1 MIEIGYFIFAAT
13 GTVEVKQGNNNKIY
27 LKKGKLN
34 MKSVTPFLMF
44 QGGIAEEAMN
54 FYTSLIDD
62 SEITSIVRY
71 GANEGGDEGT
81 IMQATFSLK
90 GQEFMCIDSN
100 VKHEFTFTPSFSFFI
115 TCDTEEEIDNLYQ
128 KLIDGGHALMPIGDY
143 GFSKKFG
150 WLNDRFGVSWQ
161 INLPK

>member
-1 MIEIGYFIFAAT
+1 
-13 GTVEVKQGNNNKIY
+13 
-27 LKKGKLN
+27 
-34 MKSVTPFLMF
+34 MKSVKPFLMF
-44 QGGIAEEAMN
+44 QGGIAEKAMN
-54 FYTSLIDD
+54 FYTSVIDE

-81 IMQATFSLK
+81 VMQATFSIK

-100 VKHEFTFTPSFSFFI
+100 LKHEFNFTPSFSIFI
-115 TCDTEEEIDNLYQ
+115 TCDTEEEIDNLYE
-128 KLIDGGHALMPIGDY
+128 KLLDGGHPLMPIGDY